1 MKKIFKNSSGNIVI
15 QKSFTFGIVEMR
27 RNLKEEGL
35 EIIGY
40 WDIDDNNFPE
50 FKSIKD
56 RFITTE
62 YDFDIFKALRFGQ
75 KLAEILI
82 ETKNEKD
89 MEHVKK

>member
-62 YDFDIFKALRFGQ
+62 YDFDIFKALKFGQ
-75 KLAEILI
+75 KIAEILI
-82 ETKNEKD
+82 ETENEKN
-89 MEHVKK
+89 MEYDKK

>member
-82 ETKNEKD
+82 ETKNEK
-89 MEHVKK
+89 